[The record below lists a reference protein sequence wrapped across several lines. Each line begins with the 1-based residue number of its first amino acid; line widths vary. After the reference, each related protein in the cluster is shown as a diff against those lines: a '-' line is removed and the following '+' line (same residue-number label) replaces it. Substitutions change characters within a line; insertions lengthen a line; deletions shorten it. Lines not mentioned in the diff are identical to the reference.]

1 MKKILVTG
9 ASGFV
14 GNYVV
19 SELLKNNYQVIASAS
34 SERNIKSK
42 EWFSRVQFVPFNF
55 KDFVQEENYFHFFN
69 EPDLLIHLA
78 WEGLPN
84 YKSLF
89 HFEENLPGHYAFLKN
104 LITHGLSDITV
115 TGTCLEYG
123 LKEGKL
129 SEDMVTNPS
138 NSYAIAKDTL
148 RKFLEQLQSVQPF
161 HLKWIRLFYMYGAGQ
176 NPNAIFSQLE
186 KAIANNEEVF
196 NMSKGEQERDYL
208 SIGKVASYIKSIATQ
223 NKITGIINCCSGKPV
238 KLKDLVRKF
247 LEEKK

>member
-1 MKKILVTG
+1 MKIKVKRKTKLMIVKKVINKNFCFLLITG
-9 ASGFV
+9 KQKVLSGIFGKNSV
-14 GNYVV
+14 LHISFFKYLINMDYMLRYSYSYVC
-19 SELLKNNYQVIASAS
+19 I
-34 SERNIKSK
+34 
-42 EWFSRVQFVPFNF
+42 FNF

-161 HLKWIRLFYMYGAGQ
+161 HLKWVRLFYMYAQ
-176 NPNAIFSQLE
+176 
-186 KAIANNEEVF
+186 
-196 NMSKGEQERDYL
+196 Y
-208 SIGKVASYIKSIATQ
+208 
-223 NKITGIINCCSGKPV
+223 
-238 KLKDLVRKF
+238 
-247 LEEKK
+247 